1 MTTTDFNK
9 KVQCGNA
16 YVAVRIIENCDEL
29 KIGSIYLPQS
39 TEQNTRLAF
48 CKIENIG
55 SEAAEKTGCKEGDY
69 VMIDRLATY
78 GHTSPVA
85 CLKFDSVICLTNET
99 KTDFFPLKDML
110 FVEPDEKE
118 DVSNVNG
125 IFVMNYA
132 EKLNLGTITKSG
144 IEKSDEYPFEV
155 GQKVMMTKG
164 ADIVT
169 FGEVKVYIY
178 KKDMIICTV
187 QD

>member
-9 KVQCGNA
+9 RVQCGND

-29 KIGSIYLPQS
+29 KIGSIYLPQT

-48 CKIENIG
+48 CKVESIG
-55 SEAAEKTGCKEGDY
+55 SEAAEKTGCKEGDF

-85 CLKFDSVICLTNET
+85 CLKYDSVICLTNEG

-110 FVEPDEKE
+110 FIEPDEKD

-132 EKLNLGTITKSG
+132 EKLNLGTITKSAV
-144 IEKSDEYPFEV
+144 EKSDAYPFEV